1 MARQKT
7 PLNYTTS
14 SYNLKSST
22 TANKSTSEVISSKTL
37 SLLPTNPLFPSSVS
51 IIKDTLENT
60 EYSQALSTSTEDYDF
75 VLSEFTKRKFNH
87 LANINYDTISSIA
100 NKEFNDLNEK
110 LKAFTSQM
118 DKVQTPGLFQMI
130 DDLSKKLHDAELA
143 NIWNKAVNAKPTL
156 WAKFLNIFDKKSANI
171 SLNSK
176 YEQLT
181 TLVTQRSSGLE
192 SKITELE
199 KELVKQEN
207 EQRINVKMLEHAYSM
222 YYKTFLELRQQLI
235 FIVFLEEY
243 YKKHLED
250 LSNVVNEDALVLQ
263 NELKDAQ
270 TVLEDIQD
278 KRLILHKTVIQLPI
292 TAQQNKNLVGV
303 CKNLLKEIQNT
314 RTSSFMSIRTNLVT
328 LGTALKTQQA
338 LLTNQSAKDLEH
350 NSSILASEISGNL
363 AVKGVLISSE
373 ARLKEVQTVQKLIE
387 NIERSSESLMEAR
400 QQSQLNIE
408 EATITLLETTNKV
421 KELISS

>member
-1 MARQKT
+1 MSLKT
-7 PLNYTTS
+7 VRIDTAISYLKPTS
-14 SYNLKSST
+14 TDNKPIST
-22 TANKSTSEVISSKTL
+22 IISNKTL
-37 SLLPTNPLFPSSVS
+37 TLLPTNPLFPANVSV
-51 IIKDTLENT
+51 IKDTLDNT
-60 EYSQALSTSTEDYDF
+60 EYTQALSISQEDHEF
-75 VLSEFTKRKFNH
+75 VLSEFTKKKFNN
-87 LANINYDTISSIA
+87 LANINYDTISTIA

-118 DKVQTPGLFQMI
+118 DKVQTPGLFPMI

-207 EQRINVKMLEHAYSM
+207 EQAINVKMLEHAYSM

-263 NELKDAQ
+263 NELKDAE

-278 KRLILHKTVIQLPI
+278 KRLILHKTIVQLPI

-363 AVKGVLISSE
+363 AVKGVLLSSE
-373 ARLKEVQTVQKLIE
+373 SRLKEVQTVQKLIE
-387 NIERSSESLMEAR
+387 NLERSSEALMEAR

-408 EATITLLETTNKV
+408 EATATLLETTNKV

>member
-1 MARQKT
+1 MSLKT
-7 PLNYTTS
+7 VRIDTAISYLKPTS
-14 SYNLKSST
+14 T
-22 TANKSTSEVISSKTL
+22 DNKSISAIISNKTL
-37 SLLPTNPLFPSSVS
+37 TLLPTNPLFPSNVSV
-51 IIKDTLENT
+51 IKDALDNT
-60 EYSQALSTSTEDYDF
+60 EYTQALSISQEDHEF
-75 VLSEFTKRKFNH
+75 VLSEFTKKKFNN
-87 LANINYDTISSIA
+87 LANINYDTISTIA

-118 DKVQTPGLFQMI
+118 DKVQTPGLFPMI

-263 NELKDAQ
+263 NELKDAE

-278 KRLILHKTVIQLPI
+278 KRLILHKTIVQLPI

-363 AVKGVLISSE
+363 AVKGVLLSSE
-373 ARLKEVQTVQKLIE
+373 SRLKEVQTVQKLIE
-387 NIERSSESLMEAR
+387 NLERSSEALMEAR
-400 QQSQLNIE
+400 QQSQLNLE
-408 EATITLLETTNKV
+408 EATATLLETTNKV

>member
-1 MARQKT
+1 
-7 PLNYTTS
+7 
-14 SYNLKSST
+14 
-22 TANKSTSEVISSKTL
+22 
-37 SLLPTNPLFPSSVS
+37 
-51 IIKDTLENT
+51 
-60 EYSQALSTSTEDYDF
+60 
-75 VLSEFTKRKFNH
+75 
-87 LANINYDTISSIA
+87 
-100 NKEFNDLNEK
+100 
-110 LKAFTSQM
+110 M
-118 DKVQTPGLFQMI
+118 DKVQTPGLFPMI

-250 LSNVVNEDALVLQ
+250 LSNVVNEDALILQ

-387 NIERSSESLMEAR
+387 NLERSSESLMEAR

>member
-1 MARQKT
+1 MSLKT
-7 PLNYTTS
+7 VRNHTTS
-14 SYNLKSST
+14 SYLKP
-22 TANKSTSEVISSKTL
+22 TATDNKSISAIISNKTL
-37 SLLPTNPLFPSSVS
+37 TLLPTNPLFPSNVSV
-51 IIKDTLENT
+51 IKDTLDNT
-60 EYSQALSTSTEDYDF
+60 EYTQALSISQEDHEF
-75 VLSEFTKRKFNH
+75 VLSEFTKKKFNN
-87 LANINYDTISSIA
+87 LANINYDTISTIA

-118 DKVQTPGLFQMI
+118 DKVQTPGLFPMI

-263 NELKDAQ
+263 NELKDAE

-387 NIERSSESLMEAR
+387 NLERSSESLMEAR

>member
-1 MARQKT
+1 MSLKT
-7 PLNYTTS
+7 VRNHTAISYLKPTS
-14 SYNLKSST
+14 T
-22 TANKSTSEVISSKTL
+22 DNKSISAIISNKTL
-37 SLLPTNPLFPSSVS
+37 TLLPTNPLFPANVSV
-51 IIKDTLENT
+51 IKDTLDNT
-60 EYSQALSTSTEDYDF
+60 EYTQALSISQEDHEF
-75 VLSEFTKRKFNH
+75 VLSEFTKKKFNN
-87 LANINYDTISSIA
+87 LANINYDTISTIA

-118 DKVQTPGLFQMI
+118 DKVQTPGLFPMI

-250 LSNVVNEDALVLQ
+250 LSNVVNEDALILQ

-387 NIERSSESLMEAR
+387 NLERSSESLMEAR

-408 EATITLLETTNKV
+408 EATATLLETTNKV

>member
-1 MARQKT
+1 MSLKT
-7 PLNYTTS
+7 VRIDTAISYLTPTS
-14 SYNLKSST
+14 T
-22 TANKSTSEVISSKTL
+22 DNKSISTIISNKTL
-37 SLLPTNPLFPSSVS
+37 TLLPTNPLFPSNVSV
-51 IIKDTLENT
+51 IKDTLDNT
-60 EYSQALSTSTEDYDF
+60 EYTQALSISQEDHEF
-75 VLSEFTKRKFNH
+75 VLSEFTKKKFNN
-87 LANINYDTISSIA
+87 LANINYDTISTIA

-118 DKVQTPGLFQMI
+118 DKVQTPGLFPMI

-250 LSNVVNEDALVLQ
+250 LANVVNEDALVLQ
-263 NELKDAQ
+263 NELKDAE

-278 KRLILHKTVIQLPI
+278 KRLILHKTIVQLPI

-363 AVKGVLISSE
+363 AVKGVLLSSE
-373 ARLKEVQTVQKLIE
+373 SRLKEVQTVQKLIE
-387 NIERSSESLMEAR
+387 SLERSSEALMEAR

-408 EATITLLETTNKV
+408 EATATLLETTNKV

>member
-1 MARQKT
+1 MYLKT
-7 PLNYTTS
+7 VRNHTTP
-14 SYNLKSST
+14 SYLKP
-22 TANKSTSEVISSKTL
+22 TATDNKSISAIISNKTL
-37 SLLPTNPLFPSSVS
+37 TLLPTNPLFPSNVSV
-51 IIKDTLENT
+51 IKDTLDNT
-60 EYSQALSTSTEDYDF
+60 EYTQALSISQEDHEF
-75 VLSEFTKRKFNH
+75 VLSEFTKKKFNN
-87 LANINYDTISSIA
+87 LANINYDTISTIA

-118 DKVQTPGLFQMI
+118 DKVQTPGLFPMI

-263 NELKDAQ
+263 NELKDAE

-278 KRLILHKTVIQLPI
+278 KRLILHKTIVQLPI

-363 AVKGVLISSE
+363 AVKGVLLSSE
-373 ARLKEVQTVQKLIE
+373 SRLKEVQTVQKLIE
-387 NIERSSESLMEAR
+387 NLERSSEALMEAR

-408 EATITLLETTNKV
+408 EATATLLETTNKV
-421 KELISS
+421 KELIST

>member
-1 MARQKT
+1 MSLKT
-7 PLNYTTS
+7 VRNHTTS
-14 SYNLKSST
+14 SYLKPTST
-22 TANKSTSEVISSKTL
+22 DNKSISAIISNKTL
-37 SLLPTNPLFPSSVS
+37 TLLPTNPLFPSNVSV
-51 IIKDTLENT
+51 IKDTLDNT
-60 EYSQALSTSTEDYDF
+60 EYTQALSISQEDHEF
-75 VLSEFTKRKFNH
+75 VLSEFTKKKFNN
-87 LANINYDTISSIA
+87 LANINYDTISTIA

-118 DKVQTPGLFQMI
+118 DKVQTPGLFPMI

-143 NIWNKAVNAKPTL
+143 NIWNTAVNAKPTL

-373 ARLKEVQTVQKLIE
+373 ARLKEVKTVQKLIE
-387 NIERSSESLMEAR
+387 NLERSSESLMEAR

>member
-1 MARQKT
+1 MSLKT
-7 PLNYTTS
+7 VRNHTAISYLKPTS
-14 SYNLKSST
+14 T
-22 TANKSTSEVISSKTL
+22 DNKSISAIISNKTL
-37 SLLPTNPLFPSSVS
+37 TLLPTNPLFPSNVSV
-51 IIKDTLENT
+51 IKDTLDNT
-60 EYSQALSTSTEDYDF
+60 EYTQALSISQEDHEF
-75 VLSEFTKRKFNH
+75 VLSEFTKKKFNN
-87 LANINYDTISSIA
+87 LANINYDTISTIA

-118 DKVQTPGLFQMI
+118 DKVQTPGLFPMI

-387 NIERSSESLMEAR
+387 NLERSSESLMEAR

>member
-1 MARQKT
+1 MSLKT
-7 PLNYTTS
+7 VRIDTAISYLKPTS
-14 SYNLKSST
+14 T
-22 TANKSTSEVISSKTL
+22 DNKSISTIIISNKTL
-37 SLLPTNPLFPSSVS
+37 TLLPTNPLFPSNVSV
-51 IIKDTLENT
+51 IKDTLDNT
-60 EYSQALSTSTEDYDF
+60 EYTQALSISQEDHEF
-75 VLSEFTKRKFNH
+75 VLSEFTKKKFNN
-87 LANINYDTISSIA
+87 LANINYDTISTIA

-118 DKVQTPGLFQMI
+118 DKVQTPGLFPMI

-263 NELKDAQ
+263 NELKDAE

-278 KRLILHKTVIQLPI
+278 KRLILHKTIVQLPI

-363 AVKGVLISSE
+363 AVKGVLLSSE
-373 ARLKEVQTVQKLIE
+373 SRLKEVQTVQKLIE
-387 NIERSSESLMEAR
+387 NLERSSEALMEAR

-408 EATITLLETTNKV
+408 EATATLLETTNKV

>member
-1 MARQKT
+1 MSLKT
-7 PLNYTTS
+7 VRNHTAISYLKPTS
-14 SYNLKSST
+14 T
-22 TANKSTSEVISSKTL
+22 DNKSISTIISDKTL
-37 SLLPTNPLFPSSVS
+37 TLLPTNPLFPSNVSV
-51 IIKDTLENT
+51 IKDTLDNT
-60 EYSQALSTSTEDYDF
+60 EYTQALSISQEDHEF
-75 VLSEFTKRKFNH
+75 VLSEFTKKKFNN
-87 LANINYDTISSIA
+87 LANINYDTISTIA

-118 DKVQTPGLFQMI
+118 DKVQTPGLFPMI

-387 NIERSSESLMEAR
+387 NLERSSESLMEAR

>member
-1 MARQKT
+1 MSLKTAR
-7 PLNYTTS
+7 NYTTS
-14 SYNLKSST
+14 SHLKPT
-22 TANKSTSEVISSKTL
+22 VTDNKSISTIISNKTL
-37 SLLPTNPLFPSSVS
+37 TLLPTNPLFPSNVSV
-51 IIKDTLENT
+51 IKDTLDNT
-60 EYSQALSTSTEDYDF
+60 EYTQALSISQEDHEF
-75 VLSEFTKRKFNH
+75 VLSEFTKKKFNN
-87 LANINYDTISSIA
+87 LANINYDTISTIA

-118 DKVQTPGLFQMI
+118 DKVQTPGLFPMI

-243 YKKHLED
+243 YRKHLED

-263 NELKDAQ
+263 NELKDAE

-278 KRLILHKTVIQLPI
+278 KRLILHKTIVQLPI

-363 AVKGVLISSE
+363 AVKGVLLSSE
-373 ARLKEVQTVQKLIE
+373 SRLKEVQTVQKLIE
-387 NIERSSESLMEAR
+387 NLERSSEALMEAR

-408 EATITLLETTNKV
+408 EATATLLETTNKV

>member
-1 MARQKT
+1 MSLKT
-7 PLNYTTS
+7 VRNHTTS
-14 SYNLKSST
+14 SYLKP
-22 TANKSTSEVISSKTL
+22 TATDSKSISAIISNKTL
-37 SLLPTNPLFPSSVS
+37 TLLPTNPLFPSNVSV
-51 IIKDTLENT
+51 IKDTLDNT
-60 EYSQALSTSTEDYDF
+60 EYTQALSISQEDHEF
-75 VLSEFTKRKFNH
+75 VLSEFTKKKFNN
-87 LANINYDTISSIA
+87 LANINYDTISTIA

-118 DKVQTPGLFQMI
+118 DKVQTPGLFPMI

-156 WAKFLNIFDKKSANI
+156 WAKFLNIFDKKSANL

-263 NELKDAQ
+263 NELKDAE

-278 KRLILHKTVIQLPI
+278 KRLILHKTIVQLPI

-363 AVKGVLISSE
+363 AVKGVLLSSE
-373 ARLKEVQTVQKLIE
+373 SRLKEVQTVQKLIE
-387 NIERSSESLMEAR
+387 NLERSSEALMEAR

-408 EATITLLETTNKV
+408 EATATLLETTNKV

>member
-1 MARQKT
+1 MSLKT
-7 PLNYTTS
+7 ACNYTTS
-14 SYNLKSST
+14 SYLKP
-22 TANKSTSEVISSKTL
+22 TATDNKSISVIISNKTL
-37 SLLPTNPLFPSSVS
+37 TLLPTNLLFPSNVSV
-51 IIKDTLENT
+51 IKDTLDNT
-60 EYSQALSTSTEDYDF
+60 EYTQALSISQEDHEF
-75 VLSEFTKRKFNH
+75 VLSEFTKKKFNN
-87 LANINYDTISSIA
+87 LANINYDTISTIA

-118 DKVQTPGLFQMI
+118 DKVQTPGLFPMI

-263 NELKDAQ
+263 NELKDAE

-278 KRLILHKTVIQLPI
+278 KRLILHKTIVQLPI

-363 AVKGVLISSE
+363 AVKGVLLSSE
-373 ARLKEVQTVQKLIE
+373 SRLKEVQTVQKLIE
-387 NIERSSESLMEAR
+387 NLERSSEALMEAR

-408 EATITLLETTNKV
+408 EATATLLETTNKV

>member
-1 MARQKT
+1 MSLKTAR
-7 PLNYTTS
+7 NHTTS
-14 SYNLKSST
+14 SYLKPTST
-22 TANKSTSEVISSKTL
+22 DNKSISAIISNKTL
-37 SLLPTNPLFPSSVS
+37 TLLPTNPLFPSNVSV
-51 IIKDTLENT
+51 IKDTLDNT
-60 EYSQALSTSTEDYDF
+60 EYTQALSISQEDHEF
-75 VLSEFTKRKFNH
+75 VLSEFTKKKFNN
-87 LANINYDTISSIA
+87 LANINYDTISTIA

-118 DKVQTPGLFQMI
+118 DKVQTPGLFPMI
-130 DDLSKKLHDAELA
+130 DDLSKKLHDAELV

-373 ARLKEVQTVQKLIE
+373 ASLKEVQTVQKLIE
-387 NIERSSESLMEAR
+387 NLERSSESLMEAR

>member
-1 MARQKT
+1 MSLKT
-7 PLNYTTS
+7 VRNHTTS
-14 SYNLKSST
+14 SYLKP
-22 TANKSTSEVISSKTL
+22 TATDNKSISAIISNKTL
-37 SLLPTNPLFPSSVS
+37 TLLPTNPLFPSNVSV
-51 IIKDTLENT
+51 IKDTLDNT
-60 EYSQALSTSTEDYDF
+60 EYTQALSISQEDHEF
-75 VLSEFTKRKFNH
+75 VLSEFTKKKFNH

-118 DKVQTPGLFQMI
+118 DKVQTPGLFPMI

-263 NELKDAQ
+263 NELKDAE

-387 NIERSSESLMEAR
+387 NLERSSESLMEAR

>member
-1 MARQKT
+1 MSLKT
-7 PLNYTTS
+7 VRIDTAISYLKPTS
-14 SYNLKSST
+14 T
-22 TANKSTSEVISSKTL
+22 DNKSISTIISNKTL
-37 SLLPTNPLFPSSVS
+37 TLLPTNPLFPSNVS
-51 IIKDTLENT
+51 IIKDTLYNT
-60 EYSQALSTSTEDYDF
+60 EYTQALSISQEDHEF
-75 VLSEFTKRKFNH
+75 VLSEFTKKKFNN
-87 LANINYDTISSIA
+87 LANINYDTISTIA

-118 DKVQTPGLFQMI
+118 DKVQTPGLFPMI

-263 NELKDAQ
+263 NELKDAE

-278 KRLILHKTVIQLPI
+278 KRLILHKTIVQLPI

-363 AVKGVLISSE
+363 AVKGVLLSSE
-373 ARLKEVQTVQKLIE
+373 SRLKEVQTVQKLIE
-387 NIERSSESLMEAR
+387 NLERSSEALMEAR

-408 EATITLLETTNKV
+408 EATATLLETTNKV

>member
-1 MARQKT
+1 MSLKT
-7 PLNYTTS
+7 VRNHTTS
-14 SYNLKSST
+14 SYLKPTST
-22 TANKSTSEVISSKTL
+22 DNKSISAIISNKTL
-37 SLLPTNPLFPSSVS
+37 TLLPTNPLFPSNVSV
-51 IIKDTLENT
+51 IKDTLDNT
-60 EYSQALSTSTEDYDF
+60 EYTQALSISQEDHEF
-75 VLSEFTKRKFNH
+75 VLSEFTKKKFNN
-87 LANINYDTISSIA
+87 LANINYDTISTIA

-118 DKVQTPGLFQMI
+118 DKVQTPGLFPMI

-387 NIERSSESLMEAR
+387 NLERSSESLMEAR

>member
-1 MARQKT
+1 MSLKT
-7 PLNYTTS
+7 VYNHTTS
-14 SYNLKSST
+14 SYLKP
-22 TANKSTSEVISSKTL
+22 TATDSKSISAIISNKTL
-37 SLLPTNPLFPSSVS
+37 TLLPTNPLFPSNVSV
-51 IIKDTLENT
+51 IKDTLDNT
-60 EYSQALSTSTEDYDF
+60 EYTQALSISQEDHEF
-75 VLSEFTKRKFNH
+75 VLSEFTKKKFNN
-87 LANINYDTISSIA
+87 LANINYDTISTIA

-118 DKVQTPGLFQMI
+118 DKVQTPGLFPMI

-263 NELKDAQ
+263 NELKDAE

-278 KRLILHKTVIQLPI
+278 KRLILHKTVVQLPI

-363 AVKGVLISSE
+363 AVKGVLLSSE
-373 ARLKEVQTVQKLIE
+373 SRLKEVQTVQKLIE
-387 NIERSSESLMEAR
+387 NLERSSEALMEAR

-408 EATITLLETTNKV
+408 EATATLLETTNKV

>member
-1 MARQKT
+1 MSLKT
-7 PLNYTTS
+7 VRNHTAI
-14 SYNLKSST
+14 SYLKP
-22 TANKSTSEVISSKTL
+22 TATDNKSISAIISNKTL
-37 SLLPTNPLFPSSVS
+37 TLLPTNPLFPANVSV
-51 IIKDTLENT
+51 IKDTLDNT
-60 EYSQALSTSTEDYDF
+60 EYTQALSISQEDHEF
-75 VLSEFTKRKFNH
+75 VLSEFTKKKFNN
-87 LANINYDTISSIA
+87 LANINYDTISIIA

-118 DKVQTPGLFQMI
+118 DKVQTPGLFPMI

-156 WAKFLNIFDKKSANI
+156 WAKFLNIFDKKSANL

-263 NELKDAQ
+263 NELKDAE

-278 KRLILHKTVIQLPI
+278 KRLILHKTIVQLPI

-363 AVKGVLISSE
+363 AVKGVLLSSE
-373 ARLKEVQTVQKLIE
+373 SRLKEVQTVQKLIE
-387 NIERSSESLMEAR
+387 NLERSSEALMEAR

-408 EATITLLETTNKV
+408 EATATLLETTNKV